1 MVSKFLG
8 FQENS
13 STTIPKTT
21 KMTPVTL
28 FRVFGVALFAKTAAI
43 LAQIRVNTIQST
55 YTVTSGS
62 PPMAKWDTALAST
75 SEDKAIPTAI

>member
-1 MVSKFLG
+1 
-8 FQENS
+8 
-13 STTIPKTT
+13 
-21 KMTPVTL
+21 MTPVTR
-28 FRVFGVALFAKTAAI
+28 FSVFGVALLAKTAAI
-43 LAQIRVNTIQST
+43 LAQIKVNTMHRT